1 MGACTSKPKE
11 FGKKRIPSVAP
22 TTPRKPDRETLPQ
35 EDEKA
40 SETAPAVEPSDS
52 APKADEVTAADVV
65 PEKEKRA
72 EAINEN
78 PVAEAKTISQVV
90 INNTTTTEE
99 EIKNEIPVVEP
110 R

>member
-22 TTPRKPDRETLPQ
+22 TTPRKPDPETLPQ

-52 APKADEVTAADVV
+52 APKAADVV
-65 PEKEKRA
+65 PKKEKRA
-72 EAINEN
+72 EAINEK